1 MYMIRQLHPFA
12 LWFAVVFMAVGCR
25 GPVEPEARWWRGNL
39 HTHSLWS
46 DGDDYPEMIVGWY
59 AANGYDFVALS
70 DHNTL
75 AESERWIDVDR
86 SRGGRPALARYLTTY
101 GADWVDQRISGD
113 TLYARL
119 RTLEEYR
126 PLFEV
131 SDSFL
136 VIKAEELTDGFEG
149 KPVHINVTNIQKYIP
164 PQRGGTLRLTMQNN
178 VDAVLRQRDS
188 TGTPLF
194 PHINHPNF
202 GWAMTAE
209 DLLTLRGER
218 FFEVYNGHP
227 MVHNQGDSLRPGT
240 ERMWDIITTRRLL
253 NGDPIL
259 LGLAVD
265 DSHNYLE
272 MGPAQSNAGRG
283 WVMVRADTLS
293 AEALITA
300 MEAGDFYGTTGVV
313 LQDVRADAS
322 GLSLEIRSEPGV
334 TYSTTFYGTLV
345 AHDTTSTPVQ
355 LLDGAYV
362 SRRYSEE
369 VGQVLATSDE
379 VNPRYVFSGNEL
391 YVRAKVVSSK
401 PKENPYR
408 EGEWEVAWTQP
419 AVR

>member
-1 MYMIRQLHPFA
+1 MDRIRNVYLFA
-12 LWFAVVFMAVGCR
+12 LWIAGVVLVAGCQ
-25 GPVEPEARWWRGNL
+25 GPPEPEARWWRGNL

-46 DGDDYPEMIVGWY
+46 DGDDYPEMIVRWY
-59 AANGYDFVALS
+59 VANGYDFVALS
-70 DHNTL
+70 EHNVI
-75 AESERWIDVDR
+75 AEGERWSDVEAN
-86 SRGGRPALARYLTTY
+86 RGGRPAFDRYLAAY
-101 GADWVDQRISGD
+101 GAEWVDQRVAGD
-113 TLYARL
+113 TLLVRL
-119 RTLEEYR
+119 RTLEEFR
-126 PLFEV
+126 PLFEAP
-131 SDSFL
+131 DSFL
-136 VIKAEELTDGFEG
+136 VITAEELTDGFGG
-149 KPVHINVTNIQKYIP
+149 KPVHINVTNIQQFIP
-164 PQRGGTLRLTMQNN
+164 PQRGESLRQTMQNN

-188 TGTPLF
+188 TGVPLF

-227 MVHNQGDSLRPGT
+227 AVHNEGDSLRPGT
-240 ERMWDIITTRRLL
+240 ERMWDIINTRRLL
-253 NGDPIL
+253 NGDPIM

-293 AEALITA
+293 AEALVTSL
-300 MEAGDFYGTTGVV
+300 EAGDFYGTTGVV
-313 LQDVRADAS
+313 LEDVHADAS
-322 GLSLEIRSEPGV
+322 GLSLEIRPEPGI
-334 TYSTTFYGTLV
+334 TYTTTFYGTLA

-355 LLDGAYV
+355 LPDGSYV

-379 VNPRYVFSGNEL
+379 LTPRYVFTGTEL

-408 EGEWEVAWTQP
+408 EGEMEMAWTQP